1 MFRSILILC
10 ATFGSVDAFT
20 VVAGEKP
27 VIVETPAPPVAVKD
41 MKSLFEDANRL
52 EKARTELCVSLLA
65 RIQEKDLN
73 AIDKENGMWVLSR
86 LRYEPAINFTISQ
99 ISIPKSVR
107 FKRIGKSLDIIRGT
121 DANFDLNYNFPAIQA
136 LLDHGSAAVPPLVKA
151 YIARRKELAEKP
163 QEEPDVVLRNIEYTL
178 YQLDNSENALLYL
191 KRAIE
196 GSRLKEVLGI
206 EVEAMVELRVRINEE
221 VKRRR

>member
-1 MFRSILILC
+1 M
-10 ATFGSVDAFT
+10 G
-20 VVAGEKP
+20 
-27 VIVETPAPPVAVKD
+27 
-41 MKSLFEDANRL
+41 
-52 EKARTELCVSLLA
+52 
-65 RIQEKDLN
+65 
-73 AIDKENGMWVLSR
+73 VLSR
-86 LRYEPAINFTISQ
+86 LRFEPAIGFTIAQ
-99 ISIPKSVR
+99 IGVPKSPRTWRKGTTTNFV
-107 FKRIGKSLDIIRGT
+107 RGT